1 MTGGNTPLQRPAAVA
16 RGFLDGINAV
26 ARDAA
31 NQNDAGTLGMDG
43 WIRTGHQLIDVGIKA
58 YAAFLQAA
66 IAGPWWAAAEPSGEP
81 SPSEPVPVAARAYPR
96 RFTIVEPFARVGIPR
111 QRIPN
116 QAIRFEPDVL
126 PIGATQFRI
135 ALKNYDYVGANYRA
149 KIALSPAGSA
159 SGAQPEKPIEVIVG
173 L

>member
-1 MTGGNTPLQRPAAVA
+1 MTGRNTPQQRPAAVA
-16 RGFLDGINAV
+16 QGLFEGAKAV

-31 NQNDAGTLGMDG
+31 QQNDAGTLGMDG
-43 WIRTGHQLIDVGIKA
+43 LIRNGHRLIDLGVKA

-66 IAGPWWAAAEPSGEP
+66 IAGPWWAASPSGEP
-81 SPSEPVPVAARAYPR
+81 LPSDPIPVTAQPYPR
-96 RFTIVEPFARVGIPR
+96 SFAIVEPFARVGIP
-111 QRIPN
+111 QMRIPN

-135 ALKNYDYVGANYRA
+135 ALKNYDFIGANYRG
-149 KIALSPAGSA
+149 KVALRPAGSA
-159 SGAQPEKPIEVIVG
+159 TGAQAETPIEVIVG